1 MKNAAKSLT
10 STVAEVEL
18 VYRHRVPATQ
28 RPKVMTSQSAYEIL
42 RAAWDEDKICL
53 LEQFRILIL
62 DRSNRVMAVSLIST
76 GGMTGTVVDPKIV
89 FATALKVRGA
99 ALILAHNHP
108 SGNTTPSAADLQ
120 LTKNLK
126 GGGQLLEMPVLDHL
140 IITADGYYSM
150 ADEGAF

>member
-18 VYRHRVPATQ
+18 VYRNRVPAAQ
-28 RPKVMTSQSAYEIL
+28 RPKVTTSQKAYEIL

-53 LEQFRILIL
+53 LEQFYILIL
-62 DRSNRVMAVSLIST
+62 DRANRVMAISLIST
-76 GGMTGTVVDPKIV
+76 GGMAGTVVDPKIV

-120 LTKNLK
+120 LTKTLK

-150 ADEGAF
+150 ADEGTL